1 MDRQMA
7 CWSHL
12 ALAKGEGPE
21 VFRQHKKRE
30 KKDVEV
36 MQRLSLLQASCIS
49 VAYGCPFI
57 ETASQSLMR
66 ANNIVLGQTK
76 VLPGVGG
83 NSAANIQQFTQQ
95 KNQTRMLSSV
105 VRPQPYG
112 KMSTVKNDGLNNKF
126 TKHTGPN

>member
-1 MDRQMA
+1 MA

-21 VFRQHKKRE
+21 VLRQDKKRD

-66 ANNIVLGQTK
+66 ANNNVLGQTK

-83 NSAANIQQFTQQ
+83 NSAANTQQ
-95 KNQTRMLSSV
+95 LNCRRIRQRCRV
-105 VRPQPYG
+105 V
-112 KMSTVKNDGLNNKF
+112 
-126 TKHTGPN
+126 